1 MSLFAEFELP
11 ATEFALEE
19 TLQTVPEAVIE
30 VERVVA
36 SGELLTPYFWV
47 SEVSHDEFEAATEG
61 DHSIQN
67 LRQLDSFE
75 EATLYR
81 AEWVENIESLVY
93 ACSQVGAIILNAV
106 GQADTWEVQLRFDD
120 QKQLSKFRSYCED
133 HGITFRVNRLHN
145 VSTAHTGR
153 QYGLTEKQA
162 EALVK
167 AWEAG
172 VFKSP
177 ARASLSEVAAELEI
191 SQQALSQRIRK
202 GHDALIESTLGTES
216 PPAE

>member
-11 ATEFALEE
+11 AEAFALEA
-19 TLQTVPEAVIE
+19 TLRKTPNAVIE

-47 SEVSHDEFEAATEG
+47 SNVSQEKFESATEG
-61 DHSIQN
+61 DSSVQQ
-67 LRQLDSFE
+67 LRRLDSFQE
-75 EATLYR
+75 STLYR
-81 AEWVENIESLVY
+81 AEWIENVESVVY
-93 ACSQVGAIILNAV
+93 ASTQVGAVILNAT
-106 GQADTWEVQLRFDD
+106 GQADTWKVQLRFDD
-120 QKQLSKFRSYCED
+120 QDQLTTFQSYCVD
-133 HGITFRVNRLHN
+133 NDIAFHLNRLKE
-145 VSTAHTGR
+145 VSHPHTGR

-162 EALVK
+162 KALVK

-177 ARASLSEVAAELEI
+177 AQASLQEVAAELGI

-202 GHDALIESTLGTES
+202 GHDALIESTIGTN
-216 PPAE
+216 PPQSE